1 MVDAPDLLPRLAAF
15 ARLLH
20 DAGLDAGPGRLATAT
35 RALGEIELRDQAA
48 FRDSLRA
55 CFVSRRE
62 ELPLFEAAFDI
73 FWAPPDPRVSA
84 GAIPGRTRTL
94 PLAPDRARAWL
105 QALGMN
111 RSQTPRES
119 DRDGVPPLSS
129 GYSPE
134 ELLRQKDF
142 EDLTWLETEQVRRLL
157 EQAPWRIAERRTRRL
172 RPARSGRVDL
182 RRTARHSIRSSGE
195 LIRLLHRQPRLRRR
209 PLVLL
214 CDVSGSMERYSRL
227 LLIFAHAIAR
237 REHVETFVFS
247 TRLTRITRL
256 LRRRDLDRALG
267 EVGRKVHDFSGGT
280 RIGQAVAE
288 FNRRW
293 ARRVLGHGA
302 VVILVSD
309 GWDRG
314 DPALLA
320 TELSRLR
327 RMSHRLIWL
336 NPLLGSD
343 GYEPVTRGMAAA
355 LPHTDDFLAAHN
367 VQALDELG
375 ELLAG
380 LDKRGRGGGLG
391 GARATGPAPPIYRR
405 PARR

>member
-1 MVDAPDLLPRLAAF
+1 MADAPDLLPRLAAF

-35 RALGEIELRDQAA
+35 RALGEIELRDQLA

-73 FWAPPDPRVSA
+73 FWAPPDPRVRA
-84 GAIPGRTRTL
+84 GAIPGRSRTL

-105 QALGMN
+105 EALGMN
-111 RSQTPRES
+111 RSQAPRES
-119 DRDGVPPLSS
+119 EQDGVPPLSS
-129 GYSPE
+129 GYSAD
-134 ELLRQKDF
+134 ELLRRKDF
-142 EDLTWLETEQVRRLL
+142 EDLTWSETEQVRRLL
-157 EQAPWRIAERRTRRL
+157 QQAPWRIAERRTRRL
-172 RPARSGRVDL
+172 RPARSGKVDL
-182 RRTARHSIRSSGE
+182 RRTARHSIRSGGE
-195 LIRLLHRQPRLRRR
+195 LLRLLQRQPRLRRR

-237 REHVETFVFS
+237 REDVETFVFS
-247 TRLTRITRL
+247 TRLTRITRM
-256 LRRRDLDRALG
+256 LRRRDLDRALA
-267 EVGRKVHDFSGGT
+267 EVGKTVHDFSGGT
-280 RIGQAVAE
+280 RIGQALAE

-302 VVILVSD
+302 IVILVSD

-314 DPALLA
+314 DPAQLSIELA
-320 TELSRLR
+320 RLR

-336 NPLLGSD
+336 NPLLGSE

-380 LDKRGRGGGLG
+380 LDR
-391 GARATGPAPPIYRR
+391 RR

>member
-1 MVDAPDLLPRLAAF
+1 MADTPDLLPRLAAF

-20 DAGLDAGPGRLATAT
+20 DAGLDAGPARLATAT
-35 RALGEIELRDQAA
+35 RALGEVDLRDQPS

-55 CFVSRRE
+55 CFVSRKE
-62 ELPLFEAAFDI
+62 ELPIFEAAFDI
-73 FWAPPDPRVSA
+73 FWVPPDPRIRA
-84 GAIPGRTRTL
+84 GAIPGRSRAL

-105 QALGMN
+105 QALGLN
-111 RSQTPRES
+111 RSQVPREV
-119 DRDGVPPLSS
+119 DEDGVPPHSS

-134 ELLRQKDF
+134 ELLRSKDF
-142 EDLTWLETEQVRRLL
+142 EDLTWLETEQVKHLL
-157 EQAPWRIAERRTRRL
+157 QQAPWRIAERRTRRL
-172 RPARSGRVDL
+172 RPASRGQVDL
-182 RRTARHSIRSSGE
+182 RRTSRHAIRSSGE
-195 LIRLLHRQPRLRRR
+195 LIRLLHRQRRLRRR

-227 LLIFAHAIAR
+227 LLIFAHAVAR
-237 REHVETFVFS
+237 REDVETFVFS
-247 TRLTRITRL
+247 TRLTRITRM
-256 LRRRDLDRALG
+256 LRRRDIDRALA
-267 EVGRKVHDFSGGT
+267 EVGRSVHDFSGGT
-280 RIGQAVAE
+280 RIGQAIAE

-302 VVILVSD
+302 VVIIVSD

-314 DPALLA
+314 DPELLA
-320 TELSRLR
+320 AELGRLR

-336 NPLLGSD
+336 NPLLGSQ
-343 GYEPVTRGMAAA
+343 GYEPITRGMAAA

-375 ELLAG
+375 ELLAR
-380 LDKRGRGGGLG
+380 LDK
-391 GARATGPAPPIYRR
+391 RR

>member
-1 MVDAPDLLPRLAAF
+1 VTDAPDLLPRLAAF

-35 RALGEIELRDQAA
+35 RALGTIDIRDYAA

-73 FWAPPDPRVSA
+73 FWAPPDPRVRA
-84 GAIPGRTRTL
+84 GAMPGRSRSL
-94 PLAPDRARAWL
+94 PLAPERARAWL
-105 QALGMN
+105 EALSMN
-111 RSQTPRES
+111 RSQMPRPGE
-119 DRDGVPPLSS
+119 DDGVPPSSS
-129 GYSPE
+129 GYSAE

-142 EDLTWLETEQVRRLL
+142 EDMTWAEAEQVRRLL
-157 EQAPWRIAERRTRRL
+157 EQAPWRVAERRTRRL
-172 RPARSGRVDL
+172 RPAHGGRVDL
-182 RRTARHSIRSSGE
+182 RRTARHAIRSSGE

-209 PLVLL
+209 PLVLI

-237 REHVETFVFS
+237 REDVETFVFS

-256 LRRRDLDRALG
+256 LRRRDIDRALA
-267 EVGRKVHDFSGGT
+267 EVGKTVHDFSGGT
-280 RIGQAVAE
+280 RIGHAIAD

-302 VVILVSD
+302 VVIVVSD

-314 DPALLA
+314 DPELLA
-320 TELSRLR
+320 AELGHLR
-327 RMSHRLIWL
+327 RMSYRLIWL
-336 NPLLGSD
+336 NPLLGSA

-375 ELLAG
+375 ALLAG
-380 LDKRGRGGGLG
+380 LDKGRP
-391 GARATGPAPPIYRR
+391 TRR
-405 PARR
+405 

>member
-1 MVDAPDLLPRLAAF
+1 MAAAPDLLPRLAAF

-20 DAGLDAGPGRLATAT
+20 DAGLDAGPGRLTTAT
-35 RALGEIELRDQAA
+35 RALGQIDIRDSAA
-48 FRDSLRA
+48 FRDTLRA
-55 CFVSRRE
+55 CFVSRRD
-62 ELPLFEAAFDI
+62 ELALFEAAFDI
-73 FWAPPDPRVSA
+73 FWAPPDPRLSA
-84 GAIPGRTRTL
+84 GAIPGRNRPL
-94 PLAPDRARAWL
+94 PLPPERARAWL
-105 QALGMN
+105 QALGLN
-111 RSQTPRES
+111 RSQMPQQSEEA
-119 DRDGVPPLSS
+119 VPPESS
-129 GYSPE
+129 GYSAE

-142 EDLTWLETEQVRRLL
+142 EAMTWQETEQVKRLVQ
-157 EQAPWRIAERRTRRL
+157 QAPWRIAERRTRRL
-172 RPARSGRVDL
+172 RGAKGGQVDL

-195 LIRLLHRQPRLRRR
+195 LVRLFRRQPRLRRR

-227 LLIFAHAIAR
+227 LLIFAHAVAR
-237 REHVETFVFS
+237 REDVETFVFS

-256 LRRRDLDRALG
+256 LRRREIDRALT
-267 EVGRKVHDFSGGT
+267 EVGKRVHDFSGGT
-280 RIGQAVAE
+280 RIGEALAE

-302 VVILVSD
+302 VTIIVSD

-314 DPALLA
+314 DPEQLGV
-320 TELSRLR
+320 ELERLR

-336 NPLLGSD
+336 NPLLGSE

-367 VQALDELG
+367 VQALNELG

-380 LDKRGRGGGLG
+380 LDKRR
-391 GARATGPAPPIYRR
+391 PVRR
-405 PARR
+405 

>member
-1 MVDAPDLLPRLAAF
+1 MADTPDLLPRLAAF

-20 DAGLDAGPGRLATAT
+20 DAGLDAGPARLATAT
-35 RALGEIELRDQAA
+35 RALGEVDLRDQPS

-55 CFVSRRE
+55 CFVSRKE
-62 ELPLFEAAFDI
+62 ELPIFEAAFDI
-73 FWAPPDPRVSA
+73 FWVPPDPRIRA
-84 GAIPGRTRTL
+84 GAIPGRSRAL

-105 QALGMN
+105 QALGLN
-111 RSQTPRES
+111 RSQVPREV
-119 DRDGVPPLSS
+119 DEDGVPPHSS

-134 ELLRQKDF
+134 ELLRSKDF
-142 EDLTWLETEQVRRLL
+142 EDLTWLETEQVKHLL
-157 EQAPWRIAERRTRRL
+157 QQAPWRIAERRTRRL
-172 RPARSGRVDL
+172 RPASRGQVDL
-182 RRTARHSIRSSGE
+182 RRTSRHAIRSSGE
-195 LIRLLHRQPRLRRR
+195 LIRLLHRQRRLRRR

-227 LLIFAHAIAR
+227 LLIFAHAVAR
-237 REHVETFVFS
+237 REDVETFVFS
-247 TRLTRITRL
+247 TRLTRITRM
-256 LRRRDLDRALG
+256 LRRRDIDRALA
-267 EVGRKVHDFSGGT
+267 EVGRSVHDFSGGT
-280 RIGQAVAE
+280 RIGQAIAE

-302 VVILVSD
+302 IVIIVSD

-314 DPALLA
+314 DPELLA
-320 TELSRLR
+320 AELGRLR

-336 NPLLGSD
+336 NPLLGSQ
-343 GYEPVTRGMAAA
+343 GYEPITRGMAAA

-375 ELLAG
+375 ELLAR
-380 LDKRGRGGGLG
+380 LDK
-391 GARATGPAPPIYRR
+391 RR

>member
-1 MVDAPDLLPRLAAF
+1 MPDAPDLLPRLAAF

-48 FRDSLRA
+48 YRDSLRA
-55 CFVSRRE
+55 CFVSRKE

-73 FWAPPDPRVSA
+73 FWAPPDPRISA
-84 GAIPGRTRTL
+84 GAIPGRTRSL
-94 PLAPDRARAWL
+94 PLAPERARAWL
-105 QALGMN
+105 EALGMN
-111 RSQTPRES
+111 RSQSPRET
-119 DRDGVPPLSS
+119 DRDGVPPHSS
-129 GYSPE
+129 GYSAD
-134 ELLRQKDF
+134 ELLRRKDF
-142 EDLTWLETEQVRRLL
+142 EDLTWAETEQVKRLL
-157 EQAPWRIAERRTRRL
+157 QQAPWRIAERRTRRL

-182 RRTARHSIRSSGE
+182 RRSARHSIRSSGE

-237 REHVETFVFS
+237 REDVETFVFS
-247 TRLTRITRL
+247 TRLTRITRM

-267 EVGRKVHDFSGGT
+267 EVGKSVHDFSGGT
-280 RIGQAVAE
+280 RIGQAVAD

-302 VVILVSD
+302 VVIVVSD

-314 DPALLA
+314 DPEQLA
-320 TELSRLR
+320 AELSRLR

-336 NPLLGSD
+336 NPLLGSE

-355 LPHTDDFLAAHN
+355 LPYTDDFLAAHN
-367 VQALDELG
+367 VRALDELG
-375 ELLAG
+375 ALLAG
-380 LDKRGRGGGLG
+380 LDR
-391 GARATGPAPPIYRR
+391 RR
-405 PARR
+405 PVRR